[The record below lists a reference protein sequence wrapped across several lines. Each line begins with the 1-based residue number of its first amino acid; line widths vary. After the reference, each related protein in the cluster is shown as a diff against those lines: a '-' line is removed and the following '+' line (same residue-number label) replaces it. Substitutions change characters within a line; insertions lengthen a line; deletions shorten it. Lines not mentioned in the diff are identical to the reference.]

1 MTNDLA
7 AAISRDEFALH
18 YEPQL
23 EFCTGRTVGMQA
35 VLRWHH
41 PTRGLLMPPA
51 FHAIAERSGASA
63 AIGRWMIDRACEQ
76 MSLWRKAGN
85 APATVAVNISFAQ
98 IKNGDDFVQFVSET
112 LAKWGVA
119 PGELELDV
127 TESMLAQ
134 AAMAQNDALEQLQKL
149 GVRISID
156 DFGTKC
162 STFDYLSY
170 LSGEPHQDFAAADR
184 RRNERRRQRSHDAG
198 HRRHGQR
205 TAYRRHCARPRH
217 EFIKDAGLTAVST
230 PAGGLARRGQRRLR
244 RQSRVPIMPS
254 TNQFMARMSAS
265 ARTSPAATRRSPC

>member
-1 MTNDLA
+1 MLAHADIALYRAKEEGRDQYRFHTEELDDRVRAQVAMTNDLA
-7 AAISRDEFALH
+7 AALSRDEFALH

-23 EFCTGRTVGMQA
+23 EFCTGKNVGMQA

-63 AIGRWMIDRACEQ
+63 RIGRWMIDRACEQ
-76 MSLWRKAGN
+76 MSRWRKAGN

-98 IKNGDDFVQFVSET
+98 IKNSDDFVQFVSET

-119 PGELELDV
+119 PGKLELEV

-134 AAMAQNDALEQLQKL
+134 AAMARNDVLEQLQKL

-162 STFDYLSY
+162 STFDYLSTY
-170 LSGEPHQDFAAADR
+170 RVNRIKISQPLIDAAMNDADSADTMRAIVAMASELRIDVIAQGETT
-184 RRNERRRQRSHDAG
+184 S
-198 HRRHGQR
+198 
-205 TAYRRHCARPRH
+205 
-217 EFIKDAGLTAVST
+217 S
-230 PAGGLARRGQRRLR
+230 
-244 RQSRVPIMPS
+244 SRMPG
-254 TNQFMARMSAS
+254 
-265 ARTSPAATRRSPC
+265 